1 MDLGFN
7 SGGIPFEC
15 VVAQKKTAAL
25 AAKKVALVIIYI
37 LWVVVWLVIGAI
49 TKLLAYLFALV
60 PISLWV
66 IIFFTWRYTQV
77 QYEYSFFAGE
87 LTVSRI
93 LNDRFRKELITV
105 HIRHFSAVLP
115 YSSEHKAEIERF
127 VADKTVF
134 AASDEDAQGLCVAM
148 WTDEDS
154 GEKIKL
160 YFEPDEKSRKI
171 LRYYNAVATTK
182 IK

>member
-1 MDLGFN
+1 MDSGFN

-25 AAKKVALVIIYI
+25 MAKKAALVIIYI
-37 LWVVVWLVIGAI
+37 LWVVVWLVVGAL
-49 TKLLAYLFALV
+49 TKLIAYLLALI

-66 IIFFTWRYTQV
+66 IIFFTWRYTKV

-93 LNDRFRKELITV
+93 LNDRFRKVLMTV
-105 HIRHFSAVLP
+105 QIRKMTAVLP
-115 YSSEHKAEIERF
+115 VNSESKAEIERF
-127 VADKTVF
+127 GAEKTVF
-134 AASDEDAQGLCVAM
+134 AASDESAEGLCVAM

-154 GEKIKL
+154 GERIRL

-171 LRYYNAVATTK
+171 LRYYNAAATMK
-182 IK
+182 MR